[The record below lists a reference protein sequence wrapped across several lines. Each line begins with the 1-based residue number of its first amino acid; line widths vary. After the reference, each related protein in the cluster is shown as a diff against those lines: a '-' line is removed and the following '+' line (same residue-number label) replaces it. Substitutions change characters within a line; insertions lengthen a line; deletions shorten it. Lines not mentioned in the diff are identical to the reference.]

1 MTTFDF
7 EQFAAAT
14 KKSVAEA
21 QGLANSAFLGFEKL
35 VALNLATAKSSL
47 FETSGDF
54 YSVFSAKTP
63 VDALAA
69 HASLAKPLAEKTIAY
84 GRSVVAIAT
93 ETSAEFTKVAEARL
107 AEGQKNFT
115 AALDL
120 LSKNAP
126 SGSDQ
131 VVAAIKSAVNAGQQ
145 AIDTAKSS
153 VRKVTELVEKQAE
166 SATEAALEAVKAST
180 RKA

>member
-7 EQFAAAT
+7 EHFAAAT
-14 KKSVAEA
+14 KQSVAEA
-21 QGLANSAFLGFEKL
+21 QGLASSAFLGFEKL

-54 YSVFSAKTP
+54 YAVFSAKSPT
-63 VDALAA
+63 DALAA
-69 HASLAKPLAEKTIAY
+69 HASLAKPIAEKTVAY
-84 GRSVVAIAT
+84 GRSVMAIAT
-93 ETSAEFTKVAEARL
+93 ETGAEFTKVAEARI
-107 AEGQKNFT
+107 AESQKNFA

-131 VVAAIKSAVNAGQQ
+131 VVAAIKSAVTAGQQ
-145 AIDTAKSS
+145 AVDTAKNS
-153 VRKVTELVEKQAE
+153 VRKVSELIEKQAV
-166 SATEAALEAVKAST
+166 SASDAALEAVKAST
-180 RKA
+180 RAQ